1 MFDNLPNKPLD
12 DIFADTDKSATPAPT
27 ASIFN
32 QGARP
37 VGVTPPLG
45 ATPTMQPPMAPM
57 TQGPGGIDPLLVEE
71 PIGSGSKIAKAI
83 KTLFVIIIVLVIVA
97 AGGYLVYQK
106 FLNVSPVSDYP
117 AISDNQQVTGTVQPS
132 ADASLVP
139 SSSVPTAILDNT
151 PTTSDN
157 TAGSNLLNNAVSS
170 SAPTAGNSAPTSTN
184 RDSSLL
190 LPPAG
195 ILEAM
200 SPDATYRALLT
211 NPKPLNKL
219 TAAEITKLKAT
230 DTDKDTLSDYNEIYV
245 YKTDPFN
252 PDTDGDGY
260 KDGAEVK
267 GGYNPNGPG
276 KLPANLK

>member
-1 MFDNLPNKPLD
+1 MFDNLSNKPLD
-12 DIFADTDKSATPAPT
+12 DIFADTENSATPAPT
-27 ASIFN
+27 AP

-37 VGVTPPLG
+37 VGVN
-45 ATPTMQPPMAPM
+45 PTLMTSQPPMAPM

-106 FLNVSPVSDYP
+106 FLNVAPLTDYP
-117 AISDNQQVTGTVQPS
+117 AISTNQQAGTVNSPTTG
-132 ADASLVP
+132 LIP
-139 SSSVPTAILDNT
+139 SSSVPAAILNNT

-157 TAGSNLLNNAVSS
+157 LSGSNLFDGSVSS
-170 SAPTAGNSAPTSTN
+170 SAPVASSSASTSTN

-190 LPPAG
+190 LPPSS
-195 ILEAM
+195 ILEKPITT
-200 SPDATYRALLT
+200 SSYTALLK
-211 NPKPLNKL
+211 NPKPLSQL

-252 PDTDGDGY
+252 PDTDGDGF

-267 GGYNPNGPG
+267 NGYNPNGPG
-276 KLPANLK
+276 KLPATLK